1 MTDIP
6 FSIDE
11 LREVLPRLLWTGNIG
26 IEDQRSAAFRLRD
39 RFVCAGNPT
48 HLNVNPTHLN
58 ANPTHLNANPTHLND
73 EIFNPCEDL
82 NLLDIAAKVR
92 NTGKA
97 DKQLIKETILELCR
111 DRFLTPQQLG
121 KLLNRSYMSL
131 RERYIKQM
139 VEEMLLERRFPNQ
152 PSHVNQA
159 YRTREPSP

>member
-48 HLNVNPTHLN
+48 HLN
-58 ANPTHLNANPTHLND
+58 ANPTHLNVNPTHLND